1 MEMIL
6 KVAISKKGNEYVCLG
21 VYKGNQFIVLTFDF
35 NTILN
40 VLDVNAR
47 EFYKNYPLGEYKIK

>member
-1 MEMIL
+1 MEIIL
-6 KVAISKKGNEYVCLG
+6 KVAISKKGNEYCCLG
-21 VYKGNQFIVLTFDF
+21 VYKGSQFIVLTFDF